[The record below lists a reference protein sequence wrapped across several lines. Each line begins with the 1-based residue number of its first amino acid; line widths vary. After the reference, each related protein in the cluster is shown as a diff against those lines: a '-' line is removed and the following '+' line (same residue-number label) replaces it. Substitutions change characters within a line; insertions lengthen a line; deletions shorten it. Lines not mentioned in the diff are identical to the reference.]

1 MRSSENWRGREM
13 SRTILITGATS
24 SFGQELIERLPSDA
38 KIIALSRQSLPAK
51 NDGDRRIVHVVTD
64 LSKADFLND
73 FNKLVDVSQ
82 INEVV
87 HFAASPMRMKNF
99 VTSTPEDLLHDYQT
113 NFLSIVS
120 LLTQIIASRK
130 QNPRQIRAVLMLT
143 DMLRSPKKGETSY
156 LTSKFALL
164 GLIKSLSAEY
174 SGNDLRINAVS
185 PSLVETKYVGHFPEF
200 LRKDISNKHPMK
212 RHCTVAEVIDSVEF
226 LLSPRSTFINGQN
239 IFINGGE
246 NQP

>member
-1 MRSSENWRGREM
+1 MT
-13 SRTILITGATS
+13 RTILITGATS
-24 SFGQELIERLPSDA
+24 SFGQELIARLPSETR
-38 KIIALSRQSLPAK
+38 IIAQSRQALPSK
-51 NDGDRRIVHVVTD
+51 NSNDPRIISVISD
-64 LSKADFLND
+64 LSNTNFLSDFESQMD
-73 FNKLVDVSQ
+73 FSQVD
-82 INEVV
+82 EVA
-87 HFAASPMRMKNF
+87 HFAAAPMLMQNF
-99 VTSTPEDLLHDYQT
+99 SATKPEQLLVDYQT

-120 LLTQIIASRK
+120 LLTRVAATQK
-130 QNPRQIRAVLMLT
+130 QNQRQIRVVLMLT

-156 LTSKFALL
+156 ITSKFALL

-226 LLSPRSTFINGQN
+226 LLSPQSSFINGQN
-239 IFINGGE
+239 IYINGGE
-246 NQP
+246 N